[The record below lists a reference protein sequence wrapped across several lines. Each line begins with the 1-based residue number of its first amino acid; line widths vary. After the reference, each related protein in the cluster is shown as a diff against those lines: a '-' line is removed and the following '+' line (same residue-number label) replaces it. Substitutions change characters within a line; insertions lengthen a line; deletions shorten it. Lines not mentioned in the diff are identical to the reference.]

1 VLQPVVQEHLK
12 KPCPNPIE
20 EDLAASRT
28 ESEPSGTSE
37 IAKNLAKQGEN

>member
-1 VLQPVVQEHLK
+1 MLQPLVQEHLK

>member
-1 VLQPVVQEHLK
+1 MK
-12 KPCPNPIE
+12 KPYPNPIE

-37 IAKNLAKQGEN
+37 IAKIFLSRVKLISGKQLI

>member
-1 VLQPVVQEHLK
+1 MLQPVVQEHLK

-28 ESEPSGTSE
+28 ESEPSGK
-37 IAKNLAKQGEN
+37 KNGDEKMDD